1 MKTSREKYQFK
12 LKKDQIFIGNFTAM
26 SALISPNLMQYTTG
40 LLLSFLF
47 LCVSMKNIV
56 ETVLTTSQDGW
67 MSIEKINIII

>member
-26 SALISPNLMQYTTG
+26 SALISPNLMQYKTG

>member
-67 MSIEKINIII
+67 MSIEKMNIIT

>member
-1 MKTSREKYQFK
+1 MKTSRKKNQFK

-26 SALISPNLMQYTTG
+26 SASALISPNLMQYTTG

-56 ETVLTTSQDGW
+56 ETVFTTSQDG
-67 MSIEKINIII
+67 

>member
-56 ETVLTTSQDGW
+56 ETVLTTSQDG
-67 MSIEKINIII
+67 